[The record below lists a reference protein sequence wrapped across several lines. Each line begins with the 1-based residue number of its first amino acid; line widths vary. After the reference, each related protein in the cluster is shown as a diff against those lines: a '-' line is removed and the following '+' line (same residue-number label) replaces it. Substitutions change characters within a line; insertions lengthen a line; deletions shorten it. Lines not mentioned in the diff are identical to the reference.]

1 MFCLGNCNIDFFV
14 SCYCL
19 RIMSEIT
26 KIQESEKTIL
36 NSAKAKVQ
44 NYESE

>member
-1 MFCLGNCNIDFFV
+1 LTFLSLAFTCF
-14 SCYCL
+14 